1 MKKKQL
7 VVITLGA
14 ILVFSVVF
22 GAVSFYRPRA
32 TTTREQL
39 NSQVNGLVDSC
50 VKTLPAGIP
59 ECDEQLRD
67 IVSRLCQQ
75 DPTLDACSDGRV
87 EEYYKS
93 RGRVS

>member
-1 MKKKQL
+1 MKKKQ
-7 VVITLGA
+7 VIVIALGA

-22 GAVSFYRPRA
+22 SAISFYQPRA

-50 VKTLPAGIP
+50 IKSLPAGIP
-59 ECDEQLRD
+59 QCDEQLRD

-87 EEYYKS
+87 EQYYKT
-93 RGRVS
+93 RGLTS